1 MPVIRINKT
10 KNYSVMSNIHL
21 KDLNLSLKAKG
32 LLSLMLALP
41 DDWDYSVKGLTKICK
56 EEETAIENALGELK
70 KYNYLVVTKKL
81 PNETLSGRIEYEYN
95 IFECPQEV
103 EIQGVEKQRV
113 ENLPPENHPQINTK
127 IQNTNNINNKKTLES
142 LVETVPKKK
151 VVKTTQNKNDKI
163 ISSLIRYAD
172 DFSEDIKQL
181 IKNWLQELYDRKKGI
196 SKNALLIALKYLK
209 EHYKETEWKS
219 VIEKAT
225 LNGWRSFEYCNSQ
238 PTNNIKTNGIKTTT
252 TSDRNEVKNQILK
265 NNHKFL

>member
-1 MPVIRINKT
+1 MPVIRINKS
-10 KNYSVMSNIHL
+10 KDYSVMSNIHL
-21 KDLNLSLKAKG
+21 RDMNLSLKAKG

-56 EEETAIENALGELK
+56 EEDTAVENALGELK
-70 KYNYLVVTKKL
+70 KYNYLVVSKKL

-103 EIQGVEKQRV
+103 GKQAVEF
-113 ENLPPENHPQINTK
+113 LPLENHPQINTK

-142 LVETVPKKK
+142 LIETQPTNKKL
-151 VVKTTQNKNDKI
+151 VQSPQTKNDKI
-163 ISSLIRYAD
+163 INSLIRYVTDFD
-172 DFSEDIKQL
+172 DSTKQL

-209 EHYKETEWKS
+209 EHYKESEWKS

-225 LNGWRSFEYCNSQ
+225 LNGWRSFEYCNNQLKS
-238 PTNNIKTNGIKTTT
+238 TSVDNNIKTTNESQRNSIKQ
-252 TSDRNEVKNQILK
+252 EIIK